1 MIEAAKEVPVMK
13 KQTTGKLM
21 TSVVIILSLGAMFL
35 IFTQFLARMNAEL
48 NTSVVDYSW
57 KAYAG
62 S

>member
-1 MIEAAKEVPVMK
+1 MQ

-35 IFTQFLARMNAEL
+35 IFTQFRARMNAEL

-57 KAYAG
+57 KACAG
-62 S
+62 SNEGGE